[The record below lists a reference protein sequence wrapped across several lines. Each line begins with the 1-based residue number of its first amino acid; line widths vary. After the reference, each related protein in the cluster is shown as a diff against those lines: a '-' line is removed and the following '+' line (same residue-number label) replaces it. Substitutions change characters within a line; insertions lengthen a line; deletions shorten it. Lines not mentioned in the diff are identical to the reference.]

1 MHIRTITRALAIGSL
16 LLGTTSLAAP
26 AISQE
31 VKTITGGFDVGPG
44 GFPKN
49 FNPMAATGGFTWLS
63 TYFEP
68 LVIYNADLNAIEGAL
83 ATEYS
88 ISDDLLTYRFTL
100 AEETWHDGAA
110 FTSADVKFTLDLIR
124 DAASG
129 SVFTSRLGK
138 IANVEAPDDRSVVIT
153 LSEAD
158 GGLMS
163 VLAQVMILPEHA
175 LGTMAPDSI
184 AGSTWWSTTPIG
196 TGPFKFTQ
204 YVTDQYVELAAD
216 ADYRHGAPK
225 VDRLINRYFENP
237 AAAVAA
243 LRAGEIQFTY
253 VEPEEA
259 ASFAGNDAF
268 RVIEGAS
275 YVVNYVGF
283 NQKVDLWQDV
293 RVRQAF
299 MHAID
304 RDAIIDS
311 LYGGAATIANC
322 GYVAPHL
329 VPEGLNDY
337 AYDPQKARALLDEA
351 GWAGINGNQPIT
363 WLTYYGSPQA
373 ANVMAA
379 IQAMLAEVGINVV
392 PRVVDVPTYNGIVY
406 QENNPDWN
414 EFPLIYA
421 GLQNGPNP
429 AGINVGLN
437 KSQLPPAGANIMR
450 IEFDDLS
457 AAFDA
462 ALTETDAAQ
471 ADARWQDVCK
481 LTNEELPW
489 ATMWVANR
497 YGVASNDLVDFVW
510 TPAPAGG
517 PFAAHPE
524 LWDIN

>member
-1 MHIRTITRALAIGSL
+1 MHIRTITRALAISGL
-16 LLGTTSLAAP
+16 LLCATALTAP
-26 AISQE
+26 AFAQDA
-31 VKTITGGFDVGPG
+31 KTITGGFDVGPG

-49 FNPMAATGGFTWLS
+49 FNPLAATGGFTWLS

-68 LVIYNADLNAIEGAL
+68 LVIYNAELNAIEGGL
-83 ATEYS
+83 AADYTV
-88 ISDDLLTYRFTL
+88 SDDMLTYTFNL
-100 AEETWHDGAA
+100 AEETWHDGEA

-124 DAASG
+124 NAASG
-129 SVFTSRLGK
+129 SVFTGRLGK
-138 IANVEAPDDRSVVIT
+138 IASVEAPDDRTVVVT

-158 GGLMS
+158 GGLLS

-175 LGTMAPDSI
+175 LASI
-184 AGSTWWSTTPIG
+184 APESIATSTWWSTTPIG
-196 TGPFKFTQ
+196 TGPFKFTK

-216 ADYRHGAPK
+216 EDYRRGAPK

-253 VEPEEA
+253 VEPEDA
-259 ASFAGNDAF
+259 ATFAGNEAF
-268 RVIEGAS
+268 RVIEGDS
-275 YVVNYVGF
+275 YVVNYIGF
-283 NQKVDLWQDV
+283 NQKVDLWKDV

-299 MHAID
+299 MYAIN
-304 RDAIIDS
+304 RAAIIES
-311 LYGGAATIANC
+311 LYGGAATLANC

-337 AYDPQKARALLDEA
+337 AYDPEKAKALLDEA
-351 GWAGINGNQPIT
+351 GWADINGDKPIT

-379 IQAMLAEVGINVV
+379 VQAMLAQVGINVV
-392 PRVVDVPTYNGIVY
+392 PRVVDVPTYNGTVY

-462 ALTETDAAQ
+462 AIGETDASQ
-471 ADARWQDVCK
+471 VDARWQDVCK
-481 LTNEELPW
+481 VMNEELPW

-497 YGVASNDLVDFVW
+497 YGVASANLVDFVW

-524 LWDIN
+524 LWDIK